1 MKQTSFNWYESDGK
15 LVFARIWQADDTTTA
30 KAVICLIHGMGE
42 HSGRYKHV
50 AQFFVNHGYAVIA
63 CDLRGHGQ
71 SEGKRGHVTSYQIL
85 LDQVDRTLAEAG
97 KRFPGEPKFIYGH
110 SMGGNIVVN
119 HALERKPLVEGV
131 VASAP
136 WLTLPNPPTK
146 GQVRLA
152 KFANF
157 FGGSLTQ
164 PNKLPL
170 DKLSRDKS
178 VAVAYEA
185 DPLVHDQ
192 VSGRLFLTC
201 FQQAQKAMDNA
212 ATLSI
217 PMLLMHGTADELTGY
232 DGSRE
237 FAKKAGDMATYK
249 EWAGF
254 YHEIHN
260 EPEKME
266 VLQYALDWMEK
277 QLETTMTLS

>member
-1 MKQTSFNWYESDGK
+1 MKHTSFNWYENDGK
-15 LVFARIWQADDTTTA
+15 LVFARIWQPDNSSNV

-42 HSGRYKHV
+42 HSGRYEHF
-50 AQFFVNHGYAVIA
+50 AQFFTDRNYAIIA

-85 LDQVDRTLAEAG
+85 LDQVDKTIEEAS
-97 KRFPGEPKFIYGH
+97 KRFPGEPKFVYGH

-119 HALERKPLVEGV
+119 HALERKPAVEGV
-131 VASAP
+131 IASAP

-152 KFANF
+152 KFANL

-170 DKLSRDKS
+170 DKLSRDQS
-178 VAVAYEA
+178 IAVAYEK

-201 FQQAQKAMDNA
+201 YEQAKKAMKNA
-212 ATLSI
+212 PLLSV

-232 DGSRE
+232 KGSKE
-237 FAKKAGDMATYK
+237 FASKSEMATYK
-249 EWAGF
+249 EWAGL

-260 EPEKME
+260 EPEKLE
-266 VLQYALDWMEK
+266 VLEYALEWMEK
-277 QLETTMTLS
+277 ELETRMTLG